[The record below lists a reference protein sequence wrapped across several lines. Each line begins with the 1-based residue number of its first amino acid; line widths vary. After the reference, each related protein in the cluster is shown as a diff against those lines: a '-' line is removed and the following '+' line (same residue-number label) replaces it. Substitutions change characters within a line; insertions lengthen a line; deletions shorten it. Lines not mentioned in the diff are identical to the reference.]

1 MKINEKVT
9 KEMVEKA
16 LMEQTIP
23 AEPLVYCGPSF
34 PAGSLP
40 QYAVYKNGIPEQAK
54 EIGKD
59 CPALMHLFKPVSK
72 LAETRVNLGKV
83 GSRDFQLYQ
92 TVSSYFQGRGNR
104 L

>member
-1 MKINEKVT
+1 MKMSEKVT

-16 LMEQTIP
+16 LTEQKVP
-23 AEPLVYCGPSF
+23 EEPMVYCGPSF

-40 QYAVYKNGIPEQAK
+40 QYAVFKNGIPEQAK
-54 EIGKD
+54 EAGKD

-92 TVSSYFQGRGNR
+92 SVTNYFQGRGNR